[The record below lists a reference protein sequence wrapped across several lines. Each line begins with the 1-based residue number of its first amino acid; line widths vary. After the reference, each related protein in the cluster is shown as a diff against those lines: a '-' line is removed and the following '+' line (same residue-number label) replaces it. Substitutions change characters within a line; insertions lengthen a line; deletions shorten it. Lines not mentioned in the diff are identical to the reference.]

1 MICFP
6 GILAERGGRRMI
18 ELNHFSLTTIPLEQ
32 YFNNTRL
39 GQGTG
44 FVWKQQEQHYLV
56 TNWHVLSMRDFF
68 TGANLRKDAGRPNRL
83 RTLFNVQTGSFAK
96 ELRDIAIRDSD
107 DRPL

>member
-1 MICFP
+1 MT
-6 GILAERGGRRMI
+6 I
-18 ELNHFSLTTIPLEQ
+18 ELNQFSLTTIPLEQ

-44 FVWKQQEQHYLV
+44 FVWKQREHHYLV
-56 TNWHVLSMRDFF
+56 TNWHVLTMQDFF
-68 TGANLRKDAGRPNRL
+68 TSANLRKDAGRPNRL
-83 RTLFNVQTGSFAK
+83 RTFFNIQTGSFAK